1 MKNIITMKLEGERI
15 TAEEFMKSVSA
26 FYTLVDE
33 VSAAVTGKKKPVDWI
48 VSVRQGSIILQ
59 STAVPK
65 KIEEKEVEKI
75 LTSLGDGLKTL
86 EESEERP
93 EYFSERALD
102 QVRVLSSVSD
112 PKDNEFSSVKITTN
126 GTPRDVTLH
135 SAANIDSIQGYKT
148 KGLGSVEGKLKAI
161 SDYGDLKI
169 VVKDAI
175 TDRAVRCDLDEER
188 LHEALGAFGKRV
200 YVFGLINYDK
210 EGRAK
215 KITVQDLRVFPDMDD
230 LPTASDVRG
239 ILKN

>member
-1 MKNIITMKLEGERI
+1 MKLEGDRI
-15 TAEEFMKSVSA
+15 TADKFKKTVIA
-26 FYTLVDE
+26 FYDLVDE
-33 VSAAVTGKKKPVDWI
+33 VSTAVTGKKKSVDWI

-59 STAVPK
+59 SMAEPK
-65 KIEEKEVEKI
+65 KIEGKEAEKI
-75 LTSLGDGLKTL
+75 VTSLGSGLESL

-175 TDRAVRCDLDEER
+175 TDRAVHCVLDDER
-188 LHEALGAFGKRV
+188 LNEALSAFGKRV

-215 KITVQDLRVFPDMDD
+215 KITVQDLRIFPEIED